1 LKIKANSQLRTGS
14 EARRFRAANV
24 NERLPNISAALRAH
38 VRYPQRQNR
47 SSILNA
53 AMAGPATVRAQQPN
67 YQRMVEVL
75 SLALGAGYL
84 AALPA
89 YPYAGSSI
97 IKGLS
102 IAVLAMLPWLSR
114 PVTNRRDAGLLSAA
128 LVASSMGDVFL
139 DVGPERLFVPGL
151 GAFLAAHIIYTV
163 LFLKSPSRSTSK
175 GLSRRF
181 GPVGVAVY
189 AIAFALWL
197 APSLGPLKIPVAL
210 YIGAIT
216 AMVISAVRSRFGWR
230 VASGALLFLVSDSLL
245 AIAKF
250 KTPFAG
256 RDYLVWATYYAA
268 QYLIATGALRGFQN
282 RINYAVP

>member
-1 LKIKANSQLRTGS
+1 MSGCRIFQPLQ
-14 EARRFRAANV
+14 
-24 NERLPNISAALRAH
+24 AH
-38 VRYPQRQNR
+38 VRYPRHQTR

-53 AMAGPATVRAQQPN
+53 AMAAPATLRVRQRN
-67 YQRMVEVL
+67 YERTLEVF
-75 SLALGAGYL
+75 SLALGVGYL

-89 YPYAGSSI
+89 YPYLASPI

-102 IAVLAMLPWLSR
+102 IAVLAILPWLLR
-114 PVTNRRDAGLLSAA
+114 PVTNRRDAGMLSAA
-128 LVASSMGDVFL
+128 LVASSIGDVFL

-151 GAFLAAHIIYTV
+151 GAFLAAHIVYTI
-163 LFLKSPSRSTSK
+163 LFLKNPTQSTGK

-181 GPVGVAVY
+181 GQAGVGVY

-216 AMVISAVRSRFGWR
+216 AMVIFAIRSRFGWR
-230 VASGALLFLVSDSLL
+230 VASGALLFMVSDSLL
-245 AIAKF
+245 AVAKF
-250 KTPFAG
+250 KTPFTG
-256 RDYLVWATYYAA
+256 RDYLVWGTYYAA
-268 QYLIATGALRGFQN
+268 QCLIATGALRGLQK